1 MQNEDMSISEI
12 DVFFSLITFTC
23 HFFHDF
29 FSIDVHVSVL
39 TDHRQ
44 VCLLCHAQVIE
55 PFIQR
60 YRPTVVFIL
69 LLNRP
74 YAKFIKIVKISW
86 IHVMYH
92 EV

>member
-1 MQNEDMSISEI
+1 MRICRYLKS

-23 HFFHDF
+23 HFMIF
-29 FSIDVHVSVL
+29 FSIDLHVSVL

-44 VCLLCHAQVIE
+44 VCLLSHAQVIA

-60 YRPTVVFIL
+60 YTVIFIL
-69 LLNRP
+69 LLDRSF
-74 YAKFIKIVKISW
+74 AKFIKIVKISW